1 MPTGSASLTP
11 GHNLCRAPQPNGS
24 LALGT
29 EGYSPDNGATFI
41 PGGLCASASPAAA
54 VPAGSTSPAPSSA
67 SSLQLQCVT
76 NGWWNGTAFTP
87 CRMSNAYRCA
97 WDYDACAWAGG
108 DFVVPPAP
116 GPGSA
121 ISGGGDG
128 GDGGGNGGFNFTA
141 SPTPSPTHGGNGT
154 AILPLVAEE
163 AAMAPV
169 TKLGIALGVLAGLLC
184 LTCCLVVV
192 VAGWYWRR
200 RKEKK
205 RRAAEAERRAAE
217 DAKRRMISAP
227 GGPDALK
234 AHMAAFKARMEGLTP
249 AGGRRGSAGAGT
261 AGLLAAGYKGNGT
274 VRPPPRGSFAAMAT
288 DGSGTTAPG
297 PGGAHG
303 LDAFKPGYRPSV
315 DGSMGTMQLIRPPP
329 RSTLLAAGA
338 AAAAAKGNAADDT
351 SNGSGMQNPLVTASR
366 RRLSSS
372 AGRSV
377 ASPASA
383 RMSVLEKMG
392 AAAGEAPLQ
401 SLAEGDAVL
410 DMLPA
415 LAVEEGGDAGAGLFA
430 RANPLAGGGQ
440 ASMMQAQARAGSF
453 VANADGG
460 IAGGLSGLGSAEDR
474 TRRATALA
482 AFGGAAATGA
492 TKLAHAAGAS
502 PLLRRSSSRSL
513 LRPVPESVVLADDAS
528 PRNAEDAPAVPAAA
542 ATMPLLSAAAA
553 SAAGFLRSA
562 GAAIARAAGRSG
574 AAAGADADG
583 DAQDGDEPLD
593 DPQVD
598 DDYMDADEPIAMPRR
613 IAGRRVPNP
622 APRSSGT
629 AAKKAAPAASAPAR
643 PSSRTITVGDG
654 LVEDEEVSTEVVR
667 LRHVPRVKG
676 DDAFSRMREAG
687 RASRSTMTMPHSL
700 AGGAATAGSGGSGGA
715 ASPFAFSARSGTG
728 AGTGSLMSPGGF
740 APGPGSVSD
749 GDALPGSPAD
759 TDAGPSSSGNDTG
772 NSGNTI
778 SAGGAYMFTA
788 VVARMRRKVAASREA
803 KAAAAAGT
811 SGAAGTVAGA
821 RAAEVR
827 AALPPG
833 SVKRSASKFS
843 MLAGAALAQTRF
855 ARAVAAATAAATA
868 SSGGDGSGGSGGAW
882 PAAAQGNDA
891 FAATSGA
898 AASPASSS
906 SSSSAPR
913 PQSLRLSL
921 RRSTSISRG
930 SARAL
935 MIGDGGSGGSGGAPS
950 PTAAATAP
958 GSPASRPV
966 SLSLSAPGSRPA
978 SLRARS
984 RFQAAVA
991 ATIAAQHLDSLD
1003 ASTAYAAA
1011 AAALAEQEEAGASA
1025 AGASV

>member
-1 MPTGSASLTP
+1 MMQ
-11 GHNLCRAPQPNGS
+11 QP
-24 LALGT
+24 
-29 EGYSPDNGATFI
+29 
-41 PGGLCASASPAAA
+41 
-54 VPAGSTSPAPSSA
+54 
-67 SSLQLQCVT
+67 QCVT
-76 NGWWNGTAFTP
+76 NGWWNGSAFTP
-87 CRMSNAYRCA
+87 CRMTNAYRCA

-128 GDGGGNGGFNFTA
+128 GDGGDGGGSGGWNFTA
-141 SPTPSPTHGGNGT
+141 SPTPSPTPGGNGT

-184 LTCCLVVV
+184 LTCCIVVV

-205 RRAAEAERRAAE
+205 RQAAEAERRAAE
-217 DAKRRMISAP
+217 DAKRRIISMSAP
-227 GGPDALK
+227 GGPDAMK
-234 AHMAAFKARMEGLTP
+234 AHMAAFKARMEGLNA
-249 AGGRRGSAGAGT
+249 AGGRHGGVAAGT
-261 AGLLAAGYKGNGT
+261 AGLLAASYKGNGT

-288 DGSGTTAPG
+288 DGSGATTAPG
-297 PGGAHG
+297 PG

-315 DGSMGTMQLIRPPP
+315 DGAMGSMPLIRPPP

-338 AAAAAKGNAADDT
+338 AAAASKGSASDD
-351 SNGSGMQNPLVTASR
+351 GSGVQNPLVTASR

-372 AGRSV
+372 AKGQSV

-383 RMSVLEKMG
+383 RLSVLEKMG
-392 AAAGEAPLQ
+392 AAAAEAPLQ
-401 SLAEGDAVL
+401 GLAEGDAVL

-440 ASMMQAQARAGSF
+440 GSMLQAQIRAGSF
-453 VANADGG
+453 VAGSDGA
-460 IAGGLSGLGSAEDR
+460 AGGLSGLGSAEDR

-492 TKLAHAAGAS
+492 TKLVHAAGAT

-513 LRPVPESVVLADDAS
+513 LKPVPESVVLPDDAA
-528 PRNAEDAPAVPAAA
+528 PRTAEDAPVVPAAA

-562 GAAIARAAGRSG
+562 GAAIARATGRSSFVGGAGQSAITGIAEG
-574 AAAGADADG
+574 AAEGDADEQ
-583 DAQDGDEPLD
+583 DADEPLD
-593 DPQVD
+593 DPAAE

-613 IAGRRVPNP
+613 IAGKRVPNP
-622 APRSSGT
+622 APRRSGT
-629 AAKKAAPAASAPAR
+629 VAKKAAPAASAPAR
-643 PSSRTITVGDG
+643 PSSRTITLGDG
-654 LVEDEEVSTEVVR
+654 LVEDEEVATEVVR

-676 DDAFSRMREAG
+676 DEAFSRMREQG
-687 RASRSTMTMPHSL
+687 RASQSTMAL
-700 AGGAATAGSGGSGGA
+700 AIGSGAGTPYSPAGGGAATAGSGGSGGA
-715 ASPFAFSARSGTG
+715 ASPFAFSGSG
-728 AGTGSLMSPGGF
+728 AGSGSLLSPGGF
-740 APGPGSVSD
+740 APGPGP
-749 GDALPGSPAD
+749 GPDALPGSSAGDSNAD
-759 TDAGPSSSGNDTG
+759 VSLSSPGGAAPGPGPG
-772 NSGNTI
+772 PGL

-788 VVARMRRKVAASREA
+788 VVARMRRKVTASREA

-811 SGAAGTVAGA
+811 AGGAGTAAGA

-833 SVKRSASKFS
+833 SVKRNASKFA

-868 SSGGDGSGGSGGAW
+868 SSGGDGSGGASPTAAETGSGGDGS
-882 PAAAQGNDA
+882 AAA
-891 FAATSGA
+891 AAGA
-898 AASPASSS
+898 ASAS
-906 SSSSAPR
+906 R
-913 PQSLRLSL
+913 PQSLRISL
-921 RRSTSISRG
+921 RRSNSVSRG
-930 SARAL
+930 SARSL
-935 MIGDGGSGGSGGAPS
+935 LSDRGSGGASS
-950 PTAAATAP
+950 PTAAAAAGGAAP
-958 GSPASRPV
+958 RPV
-966 SLSLSAPGSRPA
+966 SLALSASGSRPA

-991 ATIAAQHLDSLD
+991 ATIAAQQLESLD

-1011 AAALAEQEEAGASA
+1011 AAALAEQEAGAG